1 MKRRSFLAGTAAAAT
16 AAAAGVP
23 ARAQADK
30 IKAGFIYVG
39 PITDMGYNYQHNVG
53 REDAMAH
60 YGDALETVYV
70 ENVPEGPDCERIL
83 TQLCLDGCDIIFSTS
98 FGFMDP
104 TINVAAKFPD
114 VKFEHAT
121 GFKTADNVAIYNAR
135 FYEGRAV
142 CGHIAGKLTKTNQI
156 GYIVPVPIPEVIM
169 GINAAFIAARKVN
182 PDVQFKIIWIYE
194 WHDPQKEAD
203 AAKALI
209 EQGCDVLMQHTD
221 SNAPITLAEE
231 LGIHAFGQAADM
243 SAYGPNAC
251 VTSIVDNWGP
261 YYIERIGK
269 MFDGTWQTEDQWLG
283 MPEDMIVLPEINDNI
298 GAELKAEAEAIRD
311 AIIAREYHPFT
322 GPLNRQDGTEF
333 VAEGEVADD
342 ETLLNMMFFV
352 EGMDAQLPS

>member
-1 MKRRSFLAGTAAAAT
+1 MKRRSFLAGTAAAAG
-16 AAAAGVP
+16 AAAAGLP

-39 PITDMGYNYQHNVG
+39 PTTDMGYNYQHDQG
-53 REDAMAH
+53 RIAAQEH

-83 TQLCLDGCDIIFSTS
+83 TQLALDGCDIIFATS

-104 TINVAAKFPD
+104 TINVAAKFPN

-121 GFKTADNVAIYNAR
+121 GFKTAENVAIYNAR

-142 CGHIAGKLTKTNQI
+142 IGHLAGKLTKSNQI

-169 GINAAFIAARKVN
+169 GINAAFIAARKAN
-182 PDVQFKIIWIYE
+182 PDVQFKIIWIYD
-194 WHDPQKEAD
+194 WHNPQKEAD
-203 AAKALI
+203 AAKALV

-251 VTSIVDNWGP
+251 VTSIVDNWAP
-261 YYIERIGK
+261 YYIERIG
-269 MFDGTWQTEDQWLG
+269 MMYDGTWEMTDQWLG
-283 MPEDMIVLPEINDNI
+283 MPEGVIEVPEINANI
-298 GAELKAEAEAIRD
+298 DADLRAEADAIRD
-311 AIIAREYHPFT
+311 SIINREYHPFT

-342 ETLLNMMFFV
+342 GTLLNMMFYV
-352 EGMDAQLPS
+352 EGIDAQLPS